1 MIVALTGHRRL
12 EKGFDREKL
21 KNALAALAEEG
32 ADTFL
37 CGMAMGFDLLCCE
50 ILLSLKEKYPLKV
63 EACVPCADQSERFP
77 PAAKAAYEDLLSRC
91 DAVTVLHETY
101 CDGCM
106 FERNRYMADK
116 CDLLFAYLHSPKG
129 GTAYTVRYAEK
140 KGKQV
145 AFFGGGEER

>member
-1 MIVALTGHRRL
+1 MLLLREELPVRLVA
-12 EKGFDREKL
+12 
-21 KNALAALAEEG
+21 
-32 ADTFL
+32 
-37 CGMAMGFDLLCCE
+37 C
-50 ILLSLKEKYPLKV
+50 I
-63 EACVPCADQSERFP
+63 PCADQAARYPKSARER
-77 PAAKAAYEDLLSRC
+77 YERILDRC
-91 DAVTVLHETY
+91 DERAVLHERY

-145 AFFGGGEER
+145 AFFGGGED